1 MQTGSMCL
9 TPLID
14 AADMTISLFR
24 HSYPRQL
31 FVDLERLHAIIET
44 RHPGVYY
51 VSGIINIPVQI
62 VVAGRLEADI
72 FSALRI
78 LTDKAKESDVRRFI
92 AESVGI
98 DSKVD
103 KQNIDAILQVSVSAN
118 DELYRK
124 IRRETTMCEALRE
137 LMKDEIEKTERD
149 TKIKTRYEDGMPVEL
164 IAEKS
169 KVSVEVVKDVLIE
182 SGMLSVAK

>member
-1 MQTGSMCL
+1 M
-9 TPLID
+9 
-14 AADMTISLFR
+14 
-24 HSYPRQL
+24 
-31 FVDLERLHAIIET
+31 
-44 RHPGVYY
+44 
-51 VSGIINIPVQI
+51 
-62 VVAGRLEADI
+62 
-72 FSALRI
+72 
-78 LTDKAKESDVRRFI
+78 TDKAKESDVRRFI